1 MFGSIDWCTS
11 IIYHTIRP
19 HTLPGSLLYFVTR
32 FVSSFL
38 SRCSAW
44 IRIEQVPIWS
54 SLYRFWIW
62 NLKWIR
68 CLVNSQYF
76 VVETICPTYPDTFPH
91 LMIRVCSKTKMELS
105 LSWIWGALATTTA
118 RAGNENV
125 PSYFFAFISVNS
137 LKMANIGE
145 LEWVLG
151 TAPKFG
157 LKKLNLSLCL
167 RPSNNVAK
175 GNLRW
180 CSYRL

>member
-1 MFGSIDWCTS
+1 MHFNHLSYNKATYSSGFVS
-11 IIYHTIRP
+11 
-19 HTLPGSLLYFVTR
+19 FVTG
-32 FVSSFL
+32 FILSFL

-44 IRIEQVPIWS
+44 IRIEKVPIRS
-54 SLYRFWIW
+54 SLYTFWIW

-91 LMIRVCSKTKMELS
+91 LIIRVCSKTKMEVS

-118 RAGNENV
+118 RAGNENA

-145 LEWVLG
+145 LEWVLE
-151 TAPKFG
+151 TTPKFG
-157 LKKLNLSLCL
+157 LNKLNLSLCL
-167 RPSNNVAK
+167 RSPNNVTE
-175 GNLRW
+175 GNLQW

>member
-1 MFGSIDWCTS
+1 MHFNHLSYNKA
-11 IIYHTIRP
+11 IYSS
-19 HTLPGSLLYFVTR
+19 GFVT
-32 FVSSFL
+32 FVTGFILSFL
-38 SRCSAW
+38 SRCSAR
-44 IRIEQVPIWS
+44 IRIEKVPIRS
-54 SLYRFWIW
+54 SLYTFWIW

-76 VVETICPTYPDTFPH
+76 EVETICPTYPDTFPH
-91 LMIRVCSKTKMELS
+91 LIIRVCSKTKMEVS

-118 RAGNENV
+118 RAGSENV

-145 LEWVLG
+145 LPYGVLG

-157 LKKLNLSLCL
+157 SAKKLNLSLCL
-167 RPSNNVAK
+167 RSLNNVTE
-175 GNLRW
+175 GNLQW